1 MKRAARFAVG
11 SVAYNKRRRTWHLCT
26 YENGKRHSK
35 LIGRK
40 CDLPN
45 RSSARME
52 AAKMLQPSE
61 PARRP
66 NQEHPR
72 CRNL

>member
-11 SVAYNKRRRTWHLCT
+11 SVVYDKRRRTCHLYT

-35 LIGRK
+35 LIGSK

-45 RSSARME
+45 RSA
-52 AAKMLQPSE
+52 
-61 PARRP
+61 ARRAAAAMQP
-66 NQEHPR
+66 TERETKPEPGVLTVQT
-72 CRNL
+72 